1 MASRRRRSWPTTSSR
16 FLASGG
22 RHRSRRRF
30 PSSPRGRSSSA
41 SRRRFA
47 GLATW
52 WSAWRPR
59 CGRSTRSH
67 SFAEG
72 ALLAVNLGDDADT
85 TGAVY
90 GQLAGAYYGEQ
101 NIPDRWV
108 ARVAHRELVV
118 GFADRL
124 FELAEALPVDEDVTS
139 GRMDNSSA
147 TT

>member
-1 MASRRRRSWPTTSSR
+1 M
-16 FLASGG
+16 
-22 RHRSRRRF
+22 
-30 PSSPRGRSSSA
+30 
-41 SRRRFA
+41 
-47 GLATW
+47 
-52 WSAWRPR
+52 
-59 CGRSTRSH
+59 
-67 SFAEG
+67 
-72 ALLAVNLGDDADT
+72 
-85 TGAVY
+85 Y